1 VSSTALPRVVIA
13 APASGSGKTTVSMG
27 LVATLRERGM
37 TVAPYKA
44 GPDYID
50 PAFHSLAA
58 GRVSRNLDSWLTGKD
73 GVKESFA
80 RGAVAA
86 DIAVIE
92 GVMGL
97 FDGRGANMMD
107 GSTAEIASLL
117 DSPVLLVLDS
127 KGMSGSAAALVH
139 GFASM
144 RPDVHVAGVILNN
157 VASENHGNVIAEAI
171 ESETGIPVLGRLPR
185 TQGVRLPE
193 RHLGLVPAQE
203 SESTKEAI
211 ARAGKMIAQHVDVD
225 RIIEIAK
232 SRGTLPV
239 VTGDRSSGARFDVR
253 IAVARDDAFSFYYEE
268 GLEVLRE
275 LGAQLI
281 DFSPLDDQHLPD
293 ADGVILGGGFPELFA
308 ARLSRNKT
316 MREDILK
323 HAQEGGAVFAECGG
337 LTYLCDSLTDLEGV
351 PHDMVG
357 AIPAKAVMGNKR
369 AGLGYKQLTIGT
381 DSPMGPSGTELRA
394 HEFHWSSLH
403 PLGDSMSIAGGPTH
417 NGIDWEDAFEVVSS
431 AGSSSIDGLVGRVG
445 GNPPNLIASYMH
457 IHFGGSKGA
466 AQSFLEASS

>member
-1 VSSTALPRVVIA
+1 MSTTTLPRVVIA

-27 LVATLRERGM
+27 LVASLKERGM
-37 TVAPYKA
+37 TVAPYKV

-50 PAFHSLAA
+50 PAFHSVAA

-73 GVKESFA
+73 GVKESFT
-80 RGAVAA
+80 RGAADA

-117 DSPVLLVLDS
+117 GSPVLLVLDS
-127 KGMSGSAAALVH
+127 KGMSGSAAALVN

-144 RPDVHVAGVILNN
+144 RPDVRVAGVILNN
-157 VASENHGNVIAEAI
+157 VASENHGKVITEAI

-185 TQGVRLPE
+185 TEGIRLPE

-203 SESTKEAI
+203 SESTKEVI
-211 ARAGKMIAQHVDVD
+211 AQAGKMIDRHVDVD
-225 RIIEIAK
+225 RIIEIAN
-232 SRGTLPV
+232 SRGNEPV
-239 VTGDRSSGARFDVR
+239 VSDESSHTARFDVR

-268 GLEVLRE
+268 GLDVLKE

-281 DFSPLDDQHLPD
+281 DFSPLDDPHLPEV
-293 ADGVILGGGFPELFA
+293 DGIILGGGFPEVFA
-308 ARLSRNKT
+308 ARLSGNKT
-316 MREDILK
+316 MRKDLLK
-323 HAQEGGAVFAECGG
+323 HVQGGGAVFAECGG

-351 PHDMVG
+351 SHGMVG
-357 AIPAKAVMGNKR
+357 AIPANAVMGKKR
-369 AGLGYKQLTIGT
+369 AGLGYKALTTGT
-381 DSPMGPSGTELRA
+381 DSPVGPSGTELRA

-403 PLGDSMSIAGGPTH
+403 PLEDSMFIAGGPTH

-445 GNPPNLIASYMH
+445 DNPPNVIASYMH
-457 IHFGGSKGA
+457 IHFGGSKAA